1 MPRSTFIE
9 IPEEMFPKF
18 NSTLFDEESFAELL
32 RFERKR
38 TDRSQRPFLLLL
50 LEFSPL
56 FRDGRRQRQTL
67 VKNVIQSLKLGT
79 RQTDVM
85 GWYKN
90 NTVIGVIF
98 TELRSENPAIGKIV
112 ERVNA
117 ALRARLTPEQIAA
130 ITVSVHLYPHRDL
143 GALGSSANDK
153 LYPDLKRQRSAR
165 LLKRV
170 IDLLGSLGLLVL
182 LAPVFV
188 MVGVAIKLTSKG
200 PILFK
205 QTRVGQLG
213 KPFTLLKFRSMYVN
227 ADSKAHEQYVKDLI
241 LRGRDGEGAPEAL
254 KRDRLFKLSRDPRV
268 TPLGHFIRKTSIDE
282 LPQLL
287 NVLAGGM
294 SLVGPR
300 PHPPYEV
307 DCYDTWHM
315 RRVLEAR
322 PGLTGL
328 WQVKGRSRTT
338 YDDMVRLD
346 LKYIDMWSVWND
358 LKILLQTPW
367 AALTGEGAG

>member
-1 MPRSTFIE
+1 MPRGTFIE
-9 IPEEMFPKF
+9 NPEEMSRNF
-18 NSTLFDEESFAELL
+18 NSTLFGEESFAELL

-56 FRDGRRQRQTL
+56 LRDGRRQRQTL

-79 RQTDVM
+79 RQTDMM

-90 NTVIGVIF
+90 NMVIGVIF
-98 TELRSENPAIGKIV
+98 TELRSENPAIGKIL

-117 ALRARLTPEQIAA
+117 ALRVRLMPEQIAA

-143 GALGSSANDK
+143 GALGASANDK
-153 LYPDLKRQRSAR
+153 LYPDLKRQRPAR

-182 LAPVFV
+182 LALVFV

-205 QTRVGQLG
+205 QTRIGQLG
-213 KPFTLLKFRSMYVN
+213 KPFTFLKFRSMYVD
-227 ADSKAHEQYVKDLI
+227 ADSKAHERYIKDFI
-241 LRGRDGEGAPEAL
+241 VRERDGDGEPKAL
-254 KRDRLFKLSRDPRV
+254 KQDGLFKLSRDPRV
-268 TPLGHFIRKTSIDE
+268 TPLGRFIRKTSIDE

-287 NVLAGGM
+287 HVLAGRM

-300 PHPPYEV
+300 PPIPYEV
-307 DCYDTWHM
+307 ECYEPWHM
-315 RRVLEAR
+315 RRVLEAQ
-322 PGLTGL
+322 PGLTGF

-338 YDDMVRLD
+338 FDDMVRLD
-346 LKYIDMWSVWND
+346 LKYIDKWSVWND

-367 AALTGEGAG
+367 VVVKGEGAR

>member
-1 MPRSTFIE
+1 MPRGTFIE
-9 IPEEMFPKF
+9 NFEEMSLKF
-18 NSTLFDEESFAELL
+18 NSTLLDEEAFAELL
-32 RFERKR
+32 RFERTR

-56 FRDGRRQRQTL
+56 LRDGRRQRQTL
-67 VKNVIQSLKLGT
+67 GKNVIQFLKLGI
-79 RQTDVM
+79 RQTDIV

-98 TELRSENPAIGKIV
+98 TELRSENAAIGKIL
-112 ERVNA
+112 ERVKA
-117 ALRARLTPEQIAA
+117 LLRARLTPEQIAA

-170 IDLLGSLGLLVL
+170 IDILGSLGLLALLTPVL
-182 LAPVFV
+182 V
-188 MVGVAIKLTSKG
+188 MVGMAIKLTSNG

-205 QTRVGQLG
+205 QTRIGQFG
-213 KPFTLLKFRSMYVN
+213 RPFTILKFRSMYVD
-227 ADSKAHEQYVKDLI
+227 ADSKAHQQYVKDLI
-241 LRGRDGEGAPEAL
+241 VRGRGSDGASEAL
-254 KRDRLFKLSRDPRV
+254 KQDGLFKLSRDSRV

-346 LKYIDMWSVWND
+346 LKYIDKWSVWND

-367 AALTGEGAG
+367 AALTGEGAS

>member
-1 MPRSTFIE
+1 MPKSTFIE
-9 IPEEMFPKF
+9 IREEMFPKL
-18 NSTLFDEESFAELL
+18 NRILFEEESFAEIL

-50 LEFSPL
+50 LEFSSL
-56 FRDGRRQRQTL
+56 LRYGRRQRQTL
-67 VKNVIQSLKLGT
+67 ITNVIQSLKLST
-79 RQTDVM
+79 RQTDMM

-98 TELRSENPAIGKIV
+98 TELRSENPAIGKIL

-117 ALRARLTPEQIAA
+117 VLRARLTPEQIAA

-143 GALGSSANDK
+143 GAPGSSANDK

-170 IDLLGSLGLLVL
+170 IDLLGSLCLLVL

-205 QTRVGQLG
+205 QTRIGQFG
-213 KPFTLLKFRSMYVN
+213 RPFTLLKFRSMN
-227 ADSKAHEQYVKDLI
+227 MDADSKVHEQYVKDLI
-241 LRGRDGEGAPEAL
+241 VRGRDDNGKPGSL
-254 KRDRLFKLSRDPRV
+254 KQDGLFKLCGDSRV

-287 NVLAGGM
+287 HVLAGRM

-307 DCYDTWHM
+307 ECYDTWHM

-346 LKYIDMWSVWND
+346 LNYIDKWSVWND

-367 AALTGEGAG
+367 AVLMGEGAR